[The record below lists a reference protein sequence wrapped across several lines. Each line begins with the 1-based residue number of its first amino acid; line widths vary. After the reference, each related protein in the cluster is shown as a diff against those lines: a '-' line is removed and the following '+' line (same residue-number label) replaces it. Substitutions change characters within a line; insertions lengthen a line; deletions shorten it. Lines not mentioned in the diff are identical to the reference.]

1 MIQKHG
7 WYIALILTV
16 CMVGCGGSEYRF
28 GNNRTLPNLSG
39 QWSLTATSQATS
51 QQFQGTANVA
61 QTNLGL
67 QGTVNNLFDYCAPAA
82 TLGGSLQPTQPFIP
96 ASVTSY
102 QLTLTL
108 QESVSENSGPQQFS

>member
-61 QTNLGL
+61 QTNLDCRGL
-67 QGTVNNLFDYCAPAA
+67 SITSSITVLRQLHLAA
-82 TLGGSLQPTQPFIP
+82 RFNQPSRLSRPRSPLTSSL
-96 ASVTSY
+96 
-102 QLTLTL
+102 
-108 QESVSENSGPQQFS
+108 